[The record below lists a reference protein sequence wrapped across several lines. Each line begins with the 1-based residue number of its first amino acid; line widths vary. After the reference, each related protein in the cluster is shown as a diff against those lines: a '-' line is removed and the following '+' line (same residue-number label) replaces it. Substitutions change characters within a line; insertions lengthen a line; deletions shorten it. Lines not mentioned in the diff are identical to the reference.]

1 MHHPTHTNSH
11 TLGCI
16 ISTLPSLAYPLA
28 AILTTAWHYMSM
40 GQRAVKH
47 LAQGKR

>member
-1 MHHPTHTNSH
+1 MHHPIHTNSH

-16 ISTLPSLAYPLA
+16 TLISPALR
-28 AILTTAWHYMSM
+28 ICFHLTFTAAWHYMSM

-47 LAQGKR
+47 LVQGKR